1 MKKALSI
8 AAVAAL
14 VAAAVS
20 ISVYVNGGRN
30 EMDDLFY
37 ANVEALANDEG
48 IGRTMCLQSYMRVG
62 YKYAYPSCTDCRT
75 RIHVDD
81 SFTLAYC
88 SR

>member
-1 MKKALSI
+1 MKKVLSI

-37 ANVEALANDEG
+37 ANIEALARSEG
-48 IGRTMCLQSYMRVG
+48 GGFGAMCSQTGTPGNYRMKDCSNCSGSMGSYAMDKV
-62 YKYAYPSCTDCRT
+62 
-75 RIHVDD
+75 
-81 SFTLAYC
+81 AYC
-88 SR
+88 QN

>member
-14 VAAAVS
+14 VTAAVS

-30 EMDDLFY
+30 EMDDIFY

-48 IGRTMCLQSYMRVG
+48 GGNRDCL
-62 YKYAYPSCTDCRT
+62 
-75 RIHVDD
+75 
-81 SFTLAYC
+81 
-88 SR
+88 